1 MHVSKYAYTY
11 TLWYE
16 DKHVYHYMP
25 GHYVVWNYLLWL
37 VMAREHTLYLFT
49 VSLYIMVIY
58 IYMYI
63 YTDIYIRIQRL
74 ILYPFIIVV
83 VTQGKITR
91 PTTRGVRRV
100 WYRAGSVSEPVTI
113 FWVSWNG
120 QYPIARPTSRT
131 CPTNPLMNTSTE
143 RH

>member
-1 MHVSKYAYTY
+1 MYINTHIPTHYDTRISTY
-11 TLWYE
+11 IIICQDIMLCRIISYDWWWQENT
-16 DKHVYHYMP
+16 P
-25 GHYVVWNYLLWL
+25 CIYLLYHFKLWW
-37 VMAREHTLYLFT
+37 
-49 VSLYIMVIY
+49 YIY
-58 IYMYI
+58 TYMYI
-63 YTDIYIRIQRL
+63 HTDIYIRIQRL

-113 FWVSWNG
+113 FWVSWRG
-120 QYPIARPTSRT
+120 QYPIDRPTSRT

-143 RH
+143 WH